1 MTTLIV
7 SSGKDRTLARAPQDR
22 RPKVTSGCS
31 LHDHW
36 RHGCANCDR
45 QLVRTIEV
53 GKRRE
58 LRDLARL
65 QRTAPG
71 FDGPTF
77 RNVWPEEAA

>member
-1 MTTLIV
+1 MALIT

-36 RHGCANCDR
+36 KHGCRNCDR
-45 QLVRTIEV
+45 QLARTIDV
-53 GKRRE
+53 GRQRE
-58 LRDLARL
+58 SRDITRL

-71 FDGPTF
+71 SDGPTF
-77 RNVWPEEAA
+77 RNVWPVSA